1 MVKCLLRKNWLK
13 KQNVN
18 NNDIMIVQVKDCYYK
33 NWISLGKFQGKHFC
47 ISENNALNK
56 TESKRKM
63 F

>member
-18 NNDIMIVQVKDCYYK
+18 NNDIMIIQVKDCYDK
-33 NWISLGKFQGKHFC
+33 NWISLGKFQGKYFC
-47 ISENNALNK
+47 ICENKALNK
-56 TESKRKM
+56 TGSKQKM